1 MSSPSRSPSCV
12 PWPSRPRMARQEAG
26 LTLLEVLIAV
36 GVAAVTLGLGLPS
49 FQESI
54 ARRHVEGVTAQLETE
69 MQYARSLAVARNETV
84 RVGFERQGSTSCY
97 VIHTGQANDCR
108 CLPGVAPAC
117 RRGAQA
123 LRTEVFTGGAPVGVQ
138 SNSASVAYWSHNGTV
153 TPTAT
158 VTVQHRDGPAAKL
171 VVNIMGRVRTCSD
184 TPGLGGY
191 RKC

>member
-1 MSSPSRSPSCV
+1 MTSAFHRAPSPPIA
-12 PWPSRPRMARQEAG
+12 PRTRKARLEAG

-36 GVAAVTLGLGLPS
+36 GVTAVTLGLGLPS
-49 FQESI
+49 FQDSI

-69 MQYARSLAVARNETV
+69 LQYARSLAVARNETV
-84 RVGFERQGSTSCY
+84 RVGFERQGSTTCY
-97 VIHTGQANDCR
+97 VIHTGQAHDCR

-117 RRGAQA
+117 RKSAQA
-123 LRTEVFTGGAPVGVQ
+123 LRTQVFDGAAPVSVQ

-158 VTVQHRDGPAAKL
+158 VTVQHREGAAAKL

-191 RKC
+191 PKC